1 MPKSDIYIREYKT
14 KIIKKM
20 SEAKGSASDIVIS
33 GQKYDDQ
40 SQITQT
46 TQNSFQV
53 NPTRKKKKGFFSTK
67 KRKIILFSLI
77 GIVLIGVIIG
87 VIVALNHKEKPKP
100 NPNECTGDDC
110 DNINKGGNNNGYT
123 GGNGGK
129 NNIIDDENPVIDI
142 YYKKNDIYIYNET
155 LSRTTTVEINGKNSL
170 KGRRLED
177 SYSQKT
183 KMTTQYLIIF
193 MILKNQLN
201 QKLYIMLLFFL

>member
-1 MPKSDIYIREYKT
+1 
-14 KIIKKM
+14 M

-100 NPNECTGDDC
+100 NPNCTGDEC
-110 DNINKGGNNNGYT
+110 DNPNDPGNNIEHPNGE
-123 GGNGGK
+123 K
-129 NNIIDDENPVIDI
+129 NNTINDENPVIDI

-183 KMTTQYLIIF
+183 KMTIQYLIIF

>member
-100 NPNECTGDDC
+100 NCTGDDC
-110 DNINKGGNNNGYT
+110 DNINDHGNNSGYSA
-123 GGNGGK
+123 GNGGK

-142 YYKKNDIYIYNET
+142 YI
-155 LSRTTTVEINGKNSL
+155 
-170 KGRRLED
+170 
-177 SYSQKT
+177 
-183 KMTTQYLIIF
+183 
-193 MILKNQLN
+193 
-201 QKLYIMLLFFL
+201 